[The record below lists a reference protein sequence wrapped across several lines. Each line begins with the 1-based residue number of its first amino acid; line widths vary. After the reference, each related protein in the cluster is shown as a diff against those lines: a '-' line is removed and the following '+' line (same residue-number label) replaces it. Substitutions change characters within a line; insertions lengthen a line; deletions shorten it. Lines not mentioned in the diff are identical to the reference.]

1 MKKMFLLLA
10 LLLVLSILVLAV
22 TTAFAGSSPVFTKA
36 LLTNQATTATTSA
49 FNTGRLKAKSVAFA
63 GMSSA
68 SNVAFTLSGTAA
80 LQCAPTSI
88 GPWATCKDKGGTA
101 VTTTN
106 ANAVFNLHDLF
117 PYIRVVWTRTS
128 QKLTAYL
135 LYSED

>member
-1 MKKMFLLLA
+1 MKNISQLLA
-10 LLLVLSILVLAV
+10 LIIVISILILAV
-22 TTAFAGSSPVFTKA
+22 SVAFAGSSPVFTKA

-49 FNTGRLKAKSVAFA
+49 FNTGYLKAKSVAFA

-68 SNVAFTLSGTAA
+68 SNVPFTLSGTAA
-80 LQCAPTSI
+80 LQCAPTSS
-88 GPWATCKDKGGTA
+88 GPWVTCKDKGGTA

-135 LYSED
+135 LYSAD

>member
-1 MKKMFLLLA
+1 MKNMHRFSIFLIFMFI
-10 LLLVLSILVLAV
+10 LSLGCISMS
-22 TTAFAGSSPVFTKA
+22 FAKPVFTRA

-49 FNTGRLKAKSVAFA
+49 FNTGMMKAKSVSFA

-68 SNVAFTLSGTAA
+68 SNVPFTLSGTAA
-80 LQCAPTSI
+80 LECAPTST
-88 GPWATCKDKGGTA
+88 GPWVACKDKGGTA

-117 PYIRVVWTRTS
+117 PYIRVVWTRTT